1 MSRISVVIPVYN
13 GAGTLEE
20 LARRLRETL
29 AECCDGFELVFVD
42 DASSDESWEI
52 LKRLREAD
60 REHVK
65 LLQHARNFG
74 QHKAILTGLAHAS
87 GDLVV
92 TMDDDL
98 QHPPEEIATLLRA
111 IGERDHW
118 DVVFG
123 AYTVKRHAGWR
134 NLGSVVVN
142 RITQRVFGIPPE
154 LQLTSF
160 RIMRRWVADEL
171 IAMTTQT
178 PRLNHMIAA
187 LTLRLGNVPVR
198 HEPGGRSRYTTRRL
212 LSNALDTIL
221 GHTALPLQLVSGLGF
236 ATSLV
241 SFALGVY
248 YLGKYFVSGV
258 QVPGWTTIVVLMLF
272 LFGIL
277 FFSLGIVGEYLIR
290 ILRQLQT
297 TPRTIVREEHGTNG
311 EGS

>member
-1 MSRISVVIPVYN
+1 MLRISVVIPVYN

-42 DASSDESWEI
+42 DASSDESWRVP
-52 LKRLREAD
+52 KRLREAD
-60 REHVK
+60 RAHVK

-74 QHKAILTGLAHAS
+74 QHKAILSGLAHAS
-87 GDLVV
+87 GKLVV

-98 QHPPEEIATLLRA
+98 QHPPEQIATLLRA
-111 IGERDHW
+111 IGERDDC

-142 RITQRVFGIPPE
+142 RVTRRVFSIPPE

-171 IAMTTQT
+171 VAMTTQT

-198 HEPGGRSRYTTRRL
+198 HEPRRPRRL
-212 LSNALDTIL
+212 WIENWINPEPWSRSSSCTTPPPRARENSPLSWNGATVWSWIAWKPSNVADINCV
-221 GHTALPLQLVSGLGF
+221 LQLPAVRQSCYWSSC
-236 ATSLV
+236 SL
-241 SFALGVY
+241 
-248 YLGKYFVSGV
+248 
-258 QVPGWTTIVVLMLF
+258 P
-272 LFGIL
+272 
-277 FFSLGIVGEYLIR
+277 
-290 ILRQLQT
+290 
-297 TPRTIVREEHGTNG
+297 HG
-311 EGS
+311 